1 MAVAAVAS
9 LDSLRCQT
17 YQFVAAFTGVELW
30 RFEWVDCLSPTLAQ
44 LHTHYRDAPEDW
56 SCVLIWTDR
65 HGTAHKST
73 VMEDFHA
80 KNARFA

>member
-30 RFEWVDCLSPTLAQ
+30 RFEWVDSISPTLAH
-44 LHTHYRDAPEDW
+44 LHTHYRDW
-56 SCVLIWTDR
+56 SCELIWTDGF
-65 HGTAHKST
+65 GTVHQST
-73 VMEDFHA
+73 VKQKTF
-80 KNARFA
+80 K